1 MHIRKLEKIV
11 LPLQLISCL
20 SSFTSITSSTFYM
33 QSVACL
39 WQLREDART
48 CCCLIAA
55 ATSNL
60 RPATSNLQC
69 ATCHGQHAAAQ
80 GRRQLGEVS

>member
-60 RPATSNLQC
+60 RPATCNVPQ
-69 ATCHGQHAAAQ
+69 ATCSSPWSSAI
-80 GRRQLGEVS
+80 RRSQL